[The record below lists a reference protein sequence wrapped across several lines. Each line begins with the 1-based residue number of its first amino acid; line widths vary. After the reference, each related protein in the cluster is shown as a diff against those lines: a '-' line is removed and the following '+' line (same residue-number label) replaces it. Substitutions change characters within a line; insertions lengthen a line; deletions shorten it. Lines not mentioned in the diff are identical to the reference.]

1 MPFVWPEPRVSAG
14 VASYSS
20 ELPFESAVRSA
31 VSIFGVV
38 SAVDSRADASPYI
51 NHPIALAN
59 VLANEAHID
68 DENVLIAA
76 ILHDTIEDTDTTEE
90 ELLCTFGR
98 EITDMVL
105 EVTDDT
111 SLPKAERKRLQV
123 AGAGR
128 ISHGAK
134 LVKLADK
141 ICNLRDISR
150 SPPSGWSLE
159 RQQAYFDW
167 AKAVVDGM
175 RGAHPELERIFDEA
189 FRMRPVHA

>member
-1 MPFVWPEPRVSAG
+1 M
-14 VASYSS
+14 
-20 ELPFESAVRSA
+20 
-31 VSIFGVV
+31 
-38 SAVDSRADASPYI
+38 
-51 NHPIALAN
+51 
-59 VLANEAHID
+59 
-68 DENVLIAA
+68 
-76 ILHDTIEDTDTTEE
+76 
-90 ELLCTFGR
+90 LCTFGR